1 LPVTGVDTSLLTT
14 MGVAFI
20 IGGAGVLYLTKFT
33 GGPEDRHERVAPGRV
48 PSPRRSRSGGES
60 APAATVRRRRPSPL
74 PQGRH
79 AR

>member
-1 LPVTGVDTSLLTT
+1 LPVTGVNTELLTT
-14 MGVAFI
+14 IGIAFI
-20 IGGAGVLYLTKFT
+20 LGGAGVLYLTKFT
-33 GGPEDRHERVAPGRV
+33 GEPEDRTERIAPGRV

-60 APAATVRRRRPSPL
+60 APAATVRRRRPSPM